1 MINVGLDTCVSSLS
15 SSGLKECPIPK
26 RLSPKDLI
34 QFSIIKTLLYK
45 IHAYYTLEKDIDRT
59 LHAEIS
65 IIPIGTGV
73 TSISREVAVAFDAIR
88 KTDGIKATKLTA
100 MGTQI
105 EADNMKA
112 IFNAIDAAH
121 QAVKSAGVK
130 RIVSNI
136 KISERL
142 DASRTL
148 EAEVASVTNMLT
160 KG

>member
-1 MINVGLDTCVSSLS
+1 M
-15 SSGLKECPIPK
+15 LKKNI
-26 RLSPKDLI
+26 S
-34 QFSIIKTLLYK
+34 
-45 IHAYYTLEKDIDRT
+45 DRT

-65 IIPIGTGV
+65 VIPIGTGA
-73 TSISREVAVAFDAIR
+73 TSISREVALAFNAIR
-88 KTDGIKATKLTA
+88 RTSGIRRTTLTA

-105 EADNMKA
+105 ESDNIKA

-121 QAVKSAGVK
+121 HAVISAGVK

-148 EAEVASVTNMLT
+148 EAEVKSVTNKLT
-160 KG
+160 E

>member
-1 MINVGLDTCVSSLS
+1 
-15 SSGLKECPIPK
+15 
-26 RLSPKDLI
+26 
-34 QFSIIKTLLYK
+34 LLNK
-45 IHAYYTLEKDIDRT
+45 ITNDRT

-73 TSISREVAVAFDAIR
+73 TSISKEVALAFDAIR
-88 KTDGIKATKLTA
+88 KTDGIRATKLTA

-105 EADNMKA
+105 DADNMKA

-121 QAVKSAGVK
+121 QAVKSAGVM
-130 RIVSNI
+130 RIISNI

-148 EAEVASVTNMLT
+148 EEEVGSVTHRLT
-160 KG
+160 DRISN